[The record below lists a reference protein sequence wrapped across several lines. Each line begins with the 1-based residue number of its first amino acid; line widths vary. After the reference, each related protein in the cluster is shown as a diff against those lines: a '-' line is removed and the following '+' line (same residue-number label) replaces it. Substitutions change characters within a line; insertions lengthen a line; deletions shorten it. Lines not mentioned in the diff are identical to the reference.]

1 MSKGYNLLISEAA
14 ELDIREAF
22 LYYEEQSEK
31 SGYRFERNV
40 KSAMKGIKKAPLQN
54 QVKYHE
60 IRVKFLAKFPYLRN
74 TLCNKTRGSYNHC
87 CFPFQSKS
95 KIMGR
100 ASLN

>member
-1 MSKGYNLLISEAA
+1 MVKGYNLLISEAA

-31 SGYRFERNV
+31 LGYRFERNV

-60 IRVKFLAKFPYLRN
+60 IRVKFLAKFPYGIHYLVKQEAVIIIAVFHTSQNPSIWGNRV
-74 TLCNKTRGSYNHC
+74 
-87 CFPFQSKS
+87 
-95 KIMGR
+95 
-100 ASLN
+100 